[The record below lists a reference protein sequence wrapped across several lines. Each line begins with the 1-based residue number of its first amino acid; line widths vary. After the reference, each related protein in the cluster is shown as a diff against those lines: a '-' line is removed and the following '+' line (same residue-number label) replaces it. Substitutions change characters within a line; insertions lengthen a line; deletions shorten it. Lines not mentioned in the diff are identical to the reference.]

1 MKKLLKKYRV
11 MSNRD
16 DFPMTERHIHSLRI
30 RAFASQG
37 INFTKNE
44 SAHFDVCLL
53 CRLKVIDA
61 LRNRSSRVVHI
72 IMTKAA

>member
-1 MKKLLKKYRV
+1 MKKILKKFRV
-11 MSNRD
+11 TSTGDN
-16 DFPMTERHIHSLRI
+16 FPTRRHIHSLRI

-61 LRNRSSRVVHI
+61 IRNQASQVASI
-72 IMTKAA
+72 AMPKAA